1 PVPPPPAPA
10 PPMIGLRGDP
20 LHVESNILIATVM
33 WRRPEIFEFWA
44 QRMKL
49 LGCDILVVG
58 SEGERSQQLAEKHG
72 CIYLERP
79 NSPLGAKFNACV
91 NHARC
96 DWVALWADDDWHAPQ
111 RLHVTMHAATT
122 HGVAIAST
130 HKRLFYVLQ
139 NGQRWLYDY
148 GRNPVKLDYVL
159 GGTLLFRKTVWDTA
173 KFPELNAAVDNGF
186 IVDALQRDRVPYTI
200 VDDETLYVAM
210 IHDDN
215 TRQPWNP
222 LFPYTEWFGNIAGV
236 MGADFDRYR
245 GAYETRLSR
254 TP

>member
-1 PVPPPPAPA
+1 MSDSISCVMPTTLRRRWCIPLAIRCFQHQIYPNRELVIVFDGPGSIADLVPD
-10 PPMIGLRGDP
+10 DP
-20 LHVESNILIATVM
+20 QI
-33 WRRPEIFEFWA
+33 R
-44 QRMKL
+44 
-49 LGCDILVVG
+49 LVTLDG
-58 SEGERSQQLAEKHG
+58 KRT
-72 CIYLERP
+72 
-79 NSPLGAKFNACV
+79 LGAKFNACV
-91 NHARC
+91 EHARHR
-96 DWVALWADDDWHAPQ
+96 WVALWADDDWHAPQ
-111 RLHVTMHAATT
+111 RLHVTMNAATT

-236 MGADFDRYR
+236 MGADFDRYQK
-245 GAYETRLSR
+245 AWCDKLK
-254 TP
+254 